1 MNSQDIS
8 KEEAYLAQLSRATGI
23 SVEAL
28 QEQFEKL
35 TPETGNVV
43 DGMSNLRYALAGED
57 GNYQK
62 ATLLGLNKLHKH
74 VYSGTVDADEIA
86 RRRKA
91 NKVARVSRRKNRK

>member
-8 KEEAYLAQLSRATGI
+8 KAETYLTQLSKATGLTMG
-23 SVEAL
+23 EL
-28 QEQFEKL
+28 REQFEKL
-35 TPETGNVV
+35 TPETGNVA

-57 GNYQK
+57 SNYQK
-62 ATLLGLNKLHKH
+62 AILLGLNKLHKH

-91 NKVARVSRRKNRK
+91 NKAARISRRKNRK